1 MARTPAL
8 ERTSTMRVLGI
19 AFIVVML
26 FLVWVTWG
34 VFNKTFRDTVEVS
47 MVAPSS
53 GLQLSE
59 GGDVK
64 MRGVLVGSVDSI
76 DLASDGE
83 GAEINLDLDP
93 DKVDKI
99 PADVAGL
106 VVPKTL
112 FGQKYVDL
120 QVPTGDVTNPI
131 SDGDVIKHA
140 KVPAEVETLLN
151 DLYPMLRAVKPAD
164 LSKTLNALATALEGR
179 GEEIGENIE
188 NLNDYLGKLNSVSPE
203 LVDDIVEL
211 GEVSDTYADGMP
223 GSGTLLRNAVE
234 TGDTIVEKQDQLS
247 KVFQTVGNFS
257 GTAQSFLEYNGAG
270 LTRLNAEARPTMELL
285 SEYAPIAPC
294 VTKATARLL
303 PRLNEALRGNTLH
316 GRVLIPVEQPTP
328 YSGSETP
335 VVPPMSDG
343 SSVLGPDCRTLPNTQ
358 YGNGNNGPGA
368 PLELLQKFGVDGDHN
383 KYTNLGRPAPVA
395 GGER

>member
-1 MARTPAL
+1 MPRTPVL

-26 FLVWVTWG
+26 LLVWVTWS
-34 VFNKTFRDTVEVS
+34 VFNKSFRDTVKVE
-47 MVAPSS
+47 MLAPSS

-76 DLASDGE
+76 DMASDGK
-83 GAEINLDLDP
+83 GAEIALNLDP
-93 DKVDKI
+93 DKVGKI
-99 PADVAGL
+99 PADVSAL
-106 VVPKTL
+106 IVPKTL

-120 QVPTGDVTNPI
+120 QIPSGDVSSPI
-131 SDGDVIKHA
+131 SDGDVIEQA

-151 DLYPMLRAVKPAD
+151 DLYPLLKAVKPAD

-188 NLNDYLGKLNSVSPE
+188 NLNHYLGKLNTVSPE
-203 LVDDIVEL
+203 LVDDIVAL
-211 GEVSDTYADGMP
+211 GEVSDTYADAMP
-223 GSGTLLRNAVE
+223 DLGTLLRNAVE
-234 TGDTIVEKQDQLS
+234 TGDTIVEKQDQLA
-247 KVFQTVGNFS
+247 KVFSTVSDFS
-257 GTAQSFLEYNGAG
+257 GTAQNFLEYNGAG
-270 LTRLNAEARPTMELL
+270 LIRLNAEARPTMELL
-285 SEYAPIAPC
+285 SEYSSIAPC
-294 VTKATARLL
+294 VTKATAKLL
-303 PRLNEALRGNTLH
+303 PRLNQALRGNTLH
-316 GRVLIPVEQPTP
+316 GRVMIPVEQPTP
-328 YSGSETP
+328 YTGSETP

-343 SSVLGPDCRTLPNTQ
+343 SSLLGPDCRSLPNTS

-368 PLELLQKFGVDGDHN
+368 PLELLKKFGIDDDHN
-383 KYTNLGRPAPVA
+383 KYGRPAPVV

>member
-1 MARTPAL
+1 MARTPVL
-8 ERTSTMRVLGI
+8 ERTSTVRVLGI
-19 AFIVVML
+19 AFIAVML
-26 FLVWVTWG
+26 LLIWVTWG
-34 VFNKTFRDTVEVS
+34 VFNKSFRDTVHVS
-47 MVAPSS
+47 MEAPSS

-76 DLASDGE
+76 ELAPDGA
-83 GAEINLDLDP
+83 GAKIDLDLDP

-99 PADVAGL
+99 PSDVAAL

-120 QVPTGDVTNPI
+120 QIPSGDITNPI
-131 SDGDVIKHA
+131 SDGDVIEHA

-203 LVDDIVEL
+203 LVDDIVAL
-211 GEVSDTYADGMP
+211 GEVSDAYADAMP
-223 GSGTLLRNAVE
+223 DIGTLLRNAVE
-234 TGDTIVEKQDQLS
+234 TGDTIVEKQDQLAE
-247 KVFQTVGNFS
+247 VFETVGDFS

-270 LTRLNAEARPTMELL
+270 LIRLNAEARPTMDLL
-285 SEYAPIAPC
+285 SEYSPIAPC

-335 VVPPMSDG
+335 VVPSMSDG
-343 SSVLGPDCRTLPNTQ
+343 SSLLGPDCRTLPNTS

-368 PLELLQKFGVDGDHN
+368 PLELLRKFGIDNDHN
-383 KYTNLGRPAPVA
+383 KYTSLGRPAPVA

>member
-1 MARTPAL
+1 MARTPVL
-8 ERTSTMRVLGI
+8 ERTSTVRVLGI
-19 AFIVVML
+19 AFIAVML
-26 FLVWVTWG
+26 LLIWVTWG
-34 VFNKTFRDTVEVS
+34 VFNKSFRDTVHVS
-47 MVAPSS
+47 MEAPSS

-76 DLASDGE
+76 ELAPDGA
-83 GAEINLDLDP
+83 GAKIDLDLDP

-99 PADVAGL
+99 PSDVAAL

-120 QVPTGDVTNPI
+120 QIPSGDITNPI
-131 SDGDVIKHA
+131 SDGDVIEHA

-203 LVDDIVEL
+203 LVDDIVAL
-211 GEVSDTYADGMP
+211 GEVSDAYADAMP
-223 GSGTLLRNAVE
+223 DIGTLLRNAVE
-234 TGDTIVEKQDQLS
+234 TGDTIVEKQDQLAE
-247 KVFQTVGNFS
+247 VFETVGDFS
-257 GTAQSFLEYNGAG
+257 GSAQSFLEYNAAG
-270 LTRLNAEARPTMELL
+270 LIRLNAEARPTMDLL
-285 SEYAPIAPC
+285 SEYSPIAPC

-335 VVPPMSDG
+335 VVPSMSDG
-343 SSVLGPDCRTLPNTQ
+343 SSLLGPDCRTLPNTS

-368 PLELLQKFGVDGDHN
+368 PLELLRKFGVDNDHN
-383 KYTNLGRPAPVA
+383 KYTSLGRPAPVA